1 MITWTK
7 KHGFKSKHHPGIIK
21 QLETFEKELFDIV
34 SSLKFRNIT
43 DDFQKQLKED
53 ISNIKLSA
61 DVLIL
66 ADKTNNIYKATPEQ
80 YRNLQIF

>member
-1 MITWTK
+1 MNKETY
-7 KHGFKSKHHPGIIK
+7 GFKSKHHPGIIK
-21 QLETFEKELFDIV
+21 QLETFEKEPFDIV

-53 ISNIKLSA
+53 ISNIKLSL

>member
-1 MITWTK
+1 MNKETY
-7 KHGFKSKHHPGIIK
+7 GFKSKHHPGIIK
-21 QLETFEKELFDIV
+21 QLETFEKEPFDIV

-53 ISNIKLSA
+53 ISNIKLSP

>member
-1 MITWTK
+1 MNKETY
-7 KHGFKSKHHPGIIK
+7 GFKSKHHPGIIK